1 MQCCVKYNCMAK
13 TMVVWT
19 YMIFIIHG
27 LDDTE
32 MSMKDPNVKVIESC
46 KQKKGNTIRWPK

>member
-1 MQCCVKYNCMAK
+1 MAK